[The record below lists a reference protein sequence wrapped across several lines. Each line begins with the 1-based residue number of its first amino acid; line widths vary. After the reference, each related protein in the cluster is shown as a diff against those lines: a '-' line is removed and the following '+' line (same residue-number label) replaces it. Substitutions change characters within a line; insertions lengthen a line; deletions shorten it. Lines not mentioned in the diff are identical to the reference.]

1 QPHSTPFPYTTLF
14 RSIIKRLL
22 LYYDELL
29 QLHKE
34 LNEYLNLE
42 KQNWLKKQLIY
53 FGEFLSFYDEMK
65 QQASF
70 IKDWLQQ
77 WHANY
82 VHQLYLYGN
91 RQTAWLQLTDFQAP
105 LLARTTWYDR
115 YQKIIYLGG
124 SLKVPRKRNYYAQ
137 KLGIAEAPLKVMPTS
152 YDYSKQA

>member
-82 VHQLYLYGN
+82 VHQ
-91 RQTAWLQLTDFQAP
+91 
-105 LLARTTWYDR
+105 DR
-115 YQKIIYLGG
+115 KSTRLNSSHVSI
-124 SLKVPRKRNYYAQ
+124 
-137 KLGIAEAPLKVMPTS
+137 
-152 YDYSKQA
+152 